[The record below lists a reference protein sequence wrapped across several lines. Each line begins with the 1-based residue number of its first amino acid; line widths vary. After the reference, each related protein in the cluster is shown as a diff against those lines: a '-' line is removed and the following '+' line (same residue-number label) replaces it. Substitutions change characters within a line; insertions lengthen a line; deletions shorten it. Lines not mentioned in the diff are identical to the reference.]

1 MRTRETELQV
11 ISVLLDLLILNL
23 AIVVLS
29 WLEVGFFFIRPLDLY
44 ICLLQANFSWVLA
57 YAFVTKKVLYIHKGF
72 RFRLK
77 RISLRMLTF
86 IIIEIL
92 VYLPTS
98 SVIPDLWIFIFQYS
112 MLFYGFKLVSSF
124 WYYKQVYK
132 RRARSMTVKRTLLM
146 GSHPNIHKLRQIIEA
161 NPVLK
166 FTFVG
171 YISDENSNSKIL
183 GTCDRFEEIV
193 IQHNIEAVFTPVNN
207 DEAIEMGC
215 KQKELLKTC
224 NRLGVRLYYVP
235 VEIFDE
241 QTLPLTQTSLDS
253 LKVIN
258 PQQIPMDLIENQIKK
273 RIFDLV
279 FSGFIILFVLS
290 WLYPIIALLIKLD
303 SKGPVLFVQKR
314 TGINKKD
321 FNCYK
326 FRSMKVNGDA
336 DNKQATKDDDRITK
350 MGKFFRKTN
359 IDELPQFLNVVKG
372 EMSVVGPRPHM
383 LKHTDEYSKLVEYYL
398 VRHYVKPGITGWAQ
412 VNGLRGETDELW
424 KMKRRVDYDMEYV
437 QDWSFEWDLEI
448 VWKTVFSLKS
458 FMNAG

>member
-1 MRTRETELQV
+1 MRTKETELQV
-11 ISVLLDLLILNL
+11 ISVLLDLFILNL

-29 WLEVGFFFIRPLDLY
+29 WIEVGFFFIRPLDLY

-57 YAFVTKKVLYIHKGF
+57 YAFITKRVLYVHKGF

-77 RISLRMLTF
+77 RITLRMLAF
-86 IIIEIL
+86 VIIEVL

-98 SVIPDLWIFIFQYS
+98 SVIPDLWMFILQFTIIFYLIKI
-112 MLFYGFKLVSSF
+112 GSSY
-124 WYYKQVYK
+124 WYYMKVFK
-132 RRARSMTVKRTLLM
+132 HRAKSMTVKRTLLM

-166 FTFVG
+166 FAFVG
-171 YISDENSNSKIL
+171 YLSNENTHSKIL
-183 GTCDRFEEIV
+183 GTCDQFEEIV
-193 IQHNIEAVFTPVNN
+193 IKHNIEAVFTTVYN
-207 DEAIEMGC
+207 DETLELSC
-215 KQKELLKTC
+215 KHKDLLKAC
-224 NRLGVRLYYVP
+224 NRMGIRLYYVP
-235 VEIFDE
+235 AEPFDE
-241 QTLPLTQTSLDS
+241 DDVKLTNNTLDL

-279 FSGFIILFVLS
+279 FSGLIIVCILS

-336 DNKQATKDDDRITK
+336 DEKQATKDDDRITR
-350 MGKFFRKTN
+350 MGRFFRKTN
-359 IDELPQFLNVVKG
+359 IDELPQFFNVFQG

-383 LKHTDEYSKLVEYYL
+383 LKHTDEYSKLIEYYL

-437 QDWSFEWDLEI
+437 NDWSFEWDLEI
-448 VWKTVFSLKS
+448 VWRTAFSLKS